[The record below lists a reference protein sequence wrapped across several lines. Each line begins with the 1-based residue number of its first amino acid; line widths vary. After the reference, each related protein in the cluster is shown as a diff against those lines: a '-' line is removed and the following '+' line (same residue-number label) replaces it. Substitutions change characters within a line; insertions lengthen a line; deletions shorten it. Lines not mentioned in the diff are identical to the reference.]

1 MQKTPEITTLP
12 LRNVIHTH
20 DNRNRSKLDIDFT
33 RLCKFKSS
41 FKHVGMKLY
50 NKLPTTIRDLPIN
63 AFGKQLHNLLID
75 ECVYSVKEF
84 KERLN

>member
-1 MQKTPEITTLP
+1 
-12 LRNVIHTH
+12 
-20 DNRNRSKLDIDFT
+20 
-33 RLCKFKSS
+33 
-41 FKHVGMKLY
+41 MKLY